1 MTINRN
7 YLQEAFDIAESKTSE
22 LGLRYLPEAAHIKA
36 LVDVIKDQK
45 HFLESIHKEIMA
57 TLKEAETTVKQK
69 MLAYEDSKNDFKVG
83 LTD

>member
-45 HFLESIHKEIMA
+45 RFLESIQKEIID
-57 TLKEAETTVKQK
+57 TLDEAKRFMEV
-69 MLAYEDSKNDFKVG
+69 YSEIDFKVG